1 MKIMKKSL
9 LALTILAMSSSML
22 PHYGYGGGG
31 DFGGGFATGALLGT
45 GLTLAATSGN
55 RYQDPDTVT
64 IKSIN
69 KDIERENKEI
79 RKLHAD
85 LRKGRISQEEHD
97 DRVAEHKENIN
108 SLQKQRVQ
116 VRA

>member
-9 LALTILAMSSSML
+9 LTLVLVSTASNLL
-22 PHYGYGGGG
+22 PHGGGNG
-31 DFGGGFATGALLGT
+31 GAFFGGLAAGSLV
-45 GLTLAATSGN
+45 TLAATSGSRN
-55 RYQDPDTVT
+55 YQDPDTAT

-69 KDIERENKEI
+69 RDIERENKAI
-79 RKLHAD
+79 NKLHAD

-97 DRVAEHKENIN
+97 NAVAEHKDNIN

>member
-9 LALTILAMSSSML
+9 LALALISATSSVL
-22 PHYGYGGGG
+22 PDHGG
-31 DFGGGFATGALLGT
+31 FGGGFATGALLGT

-55 RYQDPDTVT
+55 RYQDPDTAT